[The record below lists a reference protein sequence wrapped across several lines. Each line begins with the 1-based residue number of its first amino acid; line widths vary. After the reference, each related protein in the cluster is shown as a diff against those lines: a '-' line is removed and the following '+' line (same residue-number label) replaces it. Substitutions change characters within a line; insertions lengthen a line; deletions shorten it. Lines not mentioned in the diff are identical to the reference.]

1 MDGYFVCDVSLS
13 SQQWFNNMPQQPI
26 AASMSMMSSSSFFFF
41 KFKSWYLSFMLPLPL
56 FDRHRRPTRAV
67 HHHSQWPSHQM
78 YDRKRRYIILFN
90 MIFSF
95 DVFIFNFCSTILD
108 KLTISLSLPHS
119 SIVWCMRVMPTSSPM
134 SRCSLNRSQS
144 TGRNHISVFRF
155 PCRQPHTTHTHVV
168 SFRYF
173 SSTWHNTIS
182 IEAFLLDSPHN
193 TLFFSPLLRQT

>member
-1 MDGYFVCDVSLS
+1 MDILCAMCRCRANSDSTICHS
-13 SQQWFNNMPQQPI
+13 SPLLLQCRWCHHHH
-26 AASMSMMSSSSFFFF
+26 FFF

-119 SIVWCMRVMPTSSPM
+119 SIVWSMVYACDANFF
-134 SRCSLNRSQS
+134 SLESMLVES
-144 TGRNHISVFRF
+144 FTIDWA
-155 PCRQPHTTHTHVV
+155 QPHFRIPLSMPAATHHTHT
-168 SFRYF
+168 RR
-173 SSTWHNTIS
+173 
-182 IEAFLLDSPHN
+182 
-193 TLFFSPLLRQT
+193 FFPLLLFYLAQHNFYRSFFTWFTS